1 MAKERPILDSGLEV
15 NGQSQDPA
23 SLVMPELTDD
33 KDLLGP
39 NSVEVRFG
47 DPEVVAPQLLELY
60 TDPTIIEHLENT
72 TPPPRREDYRT
83 NREYERAYRLR
94 LEEIREWFRNPTV
107 VLLTAETSSGL
118 VIASSIVGKMSD
130 DRAEISKVVVRPG
143 YRGPKIVDKETGQKS
158 WVVDEVIKAGN
169 AFIFNKDGLD
179 CRFAEAFVIVGTRDE
194 DRPGFFEP
202 MPFSQNALNAFR
214 RQGYDAGP
222 DRTGATRSWS
232 NELGRIVAGRV
243 SQSVTLTRE
252 KYRYVYPGDHEK
264 YFPQQRLSKAA

>member
-1 MAKERPILDSGLEV
+1 
-15 NGQSQDPA
+15 
-23 SLVMPELTDD
+23 
-33 KDLLGP
+33 
-39 NSVEVRFG
+39 
-47 DPEVVAPQLLELY
+47 LLELY
-60 TDPTIIEHLENT
+60 TDPDTIEHLENI
-72 TPPPRREDYRT
+72 TPPPLRTDYRT

-94 LEEIREWFRNPTV
+94 LEEIREWFRSPAV

-118 VIASSIVGKMSD
+118 VIASSIVGKQSD

-158 WVVDEVIKAGN
+158 WAVDGVIKAAN
-169 AFIFNKDGLD
+169 ALIFNKDGLD

-202 MPFSQNALNAFR
+202 MPYSQNAQNAFR
-214 RQGYDAGP
+214 RQGYDAGG

-243 SQSVTLTRE
+243 SQPATLTRE
-252 KYRYVYPGDHEK
+252 KYRYTYPGDHERH
-264 YFPQQRLSKAA
+264 FPKQRLPKAA